1 MRLPDKNISSLAT
14 SKKNLIMNYFFEIK
28 SKAFFFKDIVFLFFP
43 ITSKRDII
51 LNNAQRDKTHI
62 RRYELYFMYNNT
74 IFLFFLFKEEFGD
87 LCFKFPNKTYISKWI
102 ISIHTSLTYI
112 PYWCCSKNKE
122 NYDKGIFIC
131 QKKKQRHRTF
141 SSLLHPNPL

>member
-1 MRLPDKNISSLAT
+1 
-14 SKKNLIMNYFFEIK
+14 MNYFFEIK
-28 SKAFFFKDIVFLFFP
+28 SKALLTIFFKDIVFLFFP
-43 ITSKRDII
+43 IASKRDII

-62 RRYELYFMYNNT
+62 RRYELPFLTCTKNLLYFMYNNA
-74 IFLFFLFKEEFGD
+74 IFIFFLFKEEFRD
-87 LCFKFPNKTYISKWI
+87 LCFKFPKKTYISKWI
-102 ISIHTSLTYI
+102 ISIHRSLTYI

-141 SSLLHPNPL
+141 SCLLHPNPL